1 MRAAASALLL
11 VALGGAAGSAGR
23 ATITLALP
31 GVPLAATLL
40 VNVVGAFVL
49 AALMTVLDV
58 ATPRQQIRQRRLR
71 LIFGTGFC
79 GGFTTYS
86 AVALQAGELVRDSAP
101 LTAAGY
107 ALATLVLGA
116 LASLA
121 GLTVAGRAVAQRDA
135 TERNV

>member
-1 MRAAASALLL
+1 MRAAVLALLL

-23 ATITLALP
+23 AAVTLALP
-31 GVPLAATLL
+31 ESPLAATLL

-49 AALMTVLDV
+49 AALVAVLDG
-58 ATPRQQIRQRRLR
+58 AGPRRRDRQRRAR
-71 LIFGTGFC
+71 LLLGTGLC

-86 AVALQAGELVRDSAP
+86 AVALQTAELVRDSAP

-121 GLTVAGRAVAQRDA
+121 GLAAAGLAVGRRDA
-135 TERNV
+135 AEPNA